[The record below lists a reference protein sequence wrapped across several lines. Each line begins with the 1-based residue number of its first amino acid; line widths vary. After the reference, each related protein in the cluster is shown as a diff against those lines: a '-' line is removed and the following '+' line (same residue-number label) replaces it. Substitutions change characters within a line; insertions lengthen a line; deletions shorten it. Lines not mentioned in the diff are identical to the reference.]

1 MSPETAGDAAVEAPE
16 APASH
21 DAPATPHRDEAAALA
36 ELGNAISNAGAGSSA
51 SYGNADAGLPR
62 PHRCDV
68 LIADDSG
75 PSREILS
82 AILRNFLGGLRL
94 HEVRNGDDAL
104 RCWQELNPHI
114 TMLDLDMPG
123 TDGMTALQKI
133 READPTAF
141 VAIVSGGSSVDNVR
155 KALSLGA
162 GAFVVKPYNPQRI
175 LDVLHRHAKIKGPSL
190 V

>member
-1 MSPETAGDAAVEAPE
+1 MTTPLDADAAAPSSVADAAAPSSVTDAVAPSAGFGHADEAPV
-16 APASH
+16 
-21 DAPATPHRDEAAALA
+21 
-36 ELGNAISNAGAGSSA
+36 
-51 SYGNADAGLPR
+51 R

-94 HEVRNGDDAL
+94 HEVRNGNDAL
-104 RCWQELNPHI
+104 KAWQDLNPHI

-123 TDGMTALQKI
+123 MDGMTALQKI

-155 KALSLGA
+155 RSLALGA
-162 GAFVVKPYNPQRI
+162 GAFVVKPYKPQRI
-175 LDVLHRHAKIKGPSL
+175 LDVLNRHATLKGPSL
-190 V
+190 I